1 MNTRPKI
8 GAVKATDTAKMLVDM
23 NPRRKRLYVQN
34 LGDKNIELLSSK
46 DGKYGEGIRIAS
58 NGDYPIM
65 HFCQGAYWLVA
76 ETGTQD
82 VRFEEDLEV

>member
-8 GAVKATDTAKMLVDM
+8 GAVKVTATPKMLVDI
-23 NPRRKRLYVQN
+23 NPKRMRLYVQN
-34 LGDKNIELLSSK
+34 LGDKNIELLASK

-58 NGDYPIM
+58 NGDRPIP
-65 HFCQGAYWLVA
+65 HFCQGAYWIVA

-82 VRFEEDLEV
+82 VRFEEDIEV

>member
-1 MNTRPKI
+1 MKTRPKI
-8 GAVKATDTAKMLVDM
+8 GAVKATTKTEMLVDM
-23 NPRRKRLYVQN
+23 NPKRMRLYVQN
-34 LGDKNIELLSSK
+34 LGDKNIELLASK

-65 HFCQGAYWLVA
+65 DYCQGAYWLVA

-82 VRFEEDLEV
+82 VRFEEDIEV